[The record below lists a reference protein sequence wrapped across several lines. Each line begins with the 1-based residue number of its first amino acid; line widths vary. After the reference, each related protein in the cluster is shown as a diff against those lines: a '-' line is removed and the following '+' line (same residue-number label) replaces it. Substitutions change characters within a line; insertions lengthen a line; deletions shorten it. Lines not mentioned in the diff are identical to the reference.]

1 MIGIRP
7 NHTMAKIVN
16 VYLRLNP
23 SLDRPQLEKETCDL
37 VNVINGSIV
46 SFGVLVMVPWIVCSL
61 GGRTFQAMGR
71 PGLWLFV
78 IVDI

>member
-1 MIGIRP
+1 MLFCSSHIVPRKRDCPICREEVIGIRP

-37 VNVINGSIV
+37 VNVISGSIV
-46 SFGVLVMVPWIVCSL
+46 SFGVLVMFHGSYVH
-61 GGRTFQAMGR
+61 
-71 PGLWLFV
+71 
-78 IVDI
+78 

>member
-23 SLDRPQLEKETCDL
+23 SLDRSQSDKDACDL
-37 VNVINGSIV
+37 VNVINRS
-46 SFGVLVMVPWIVCSL
+46 MVCMHAWAVVKPWQTK
-61 GGRTFQAMGR
+61 R
-71 PGLWLFV
+71 
-78 IVDI
+78 